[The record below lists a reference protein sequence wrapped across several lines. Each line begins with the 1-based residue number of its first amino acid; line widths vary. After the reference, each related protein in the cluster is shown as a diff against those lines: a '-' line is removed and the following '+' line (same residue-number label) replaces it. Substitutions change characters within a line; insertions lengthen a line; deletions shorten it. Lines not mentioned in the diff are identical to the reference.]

1 MAGEARVSFIAN
13 KMIVS
18 WRSFALSVLLCIV
31 VGLSSLAEPLD
42 MIVDL
47 AVGRMGS
54 RPVTGEIVMV
64 GLDDRTLGS
73 VPGGR
78 FSRAD
83 HARVI
88 QAINKAGAR
97 RLVVD
102 FYYQEQQ
109 RDRDTPRL
117 TSAIR
122 GMDDRIILAV
132 STKSVPGTDKVLSI
146 FPDPEV
152 AGPRAQLASI
162 AWDYEFWQVWNVPLM
177 FEADGRLLPSISAAL
192 ANKRAS
198 KPTEFRLDFSYDL
211 STITEYSALDVM
223 TGKVGAKELAGKDV
237 IFGATASTL
246 PDQHYLPGHN
256 LVPGAYIHLIAAE
269 TLKRGNPVNIHW
281 LPAVLVAL
289 AAMMAALL
297 TPLERWFGRIALGT
311 SLVLVAGKVLLTGAL
326 VTSSIGAGLCLIA
339 AVSANVSRKRRRFSA
354 QRENPVSGL
363 PNFEALRSQAPFG
376 SATVV
381 AAKLVNFEDLAAFL
395 PGEGSQQLV
404 DQVAR
409 RLALACHG
417 TRLHHDLDGS
427 FAWLVP
433 YYQHSQIEGHLAG
446 LAALFNAPLTI
457 GELRIDVA
465 IAFGVNDEFEGS
477 NAQRLA
483 AALVAAEKSIRT
495 RALWTKYTPR
505 QKEDAGWQL
514 SFHSQLEDALAGGDI
529 WVAFQPQYEIA
540 TRRLVGVEAL
550 ARWTHPT
557 RGPIPPDEFIVQAE
571 KSQDIYRLTLFVMD
585 QAIRSAAH
593 LRARGLPANMSVNLS
608 ATLLDHSDLV
618 GTIRVMLT
626 AHHLPPE
633 TLTIEIT
640 ETAQI
645 ENSRQARQTLAQ
657 LRRTGI
663 RLSIDDYGTG
673 QSNLEYLTEIEADE
687 IKIDKRFVMTMRDS
701 QRNFEVVK
709 STIDLAHRLGAVAV
723 AEGIEDA
730 PTMALLEQLGCD
742 VGQGYH
748 LGKPQLFSELANNLL
763 ASPHSRT
770 A

>member
-1 MAGEARVSFIAN
+1 MPIPVKSLI
-13 KMIVS
+13 IS
-18 WRSFALSVLLCIV
+18 WRTLGLSLLLAIV
-31 VGLSSLAEPLD
+31 VGVSSIGEPID
-42 MIVDL
+42 RIYDA
-47 AVGRMGS
+47 AVGRVAY
-54 RPVTGEIVMV
+54 RPVSGDIVVV
-64 GLDDRTLGS
+64 GVDDRAVARS
-73 VPGGR
+73 PDGR

-83 HARVI
+83 AAALIDAVNRAAPRRLFVDFDYQHREGDRGIELVA
-88 QAINKAGAR
+88 AAAR
-97 RLVVD
+97 R
-102 FYYQEQQ
+102 
-109 RDRDTPRL
+109 
-117 TSAIR
+117 
-122 GMDDRIILAV
+122 MDDRVVLAV
-132 STKSVPGTDKVLSI
+132 STRSAPGKDHLVTH
-146 FPDPEV
+146 FPDPIFGDK
-152 AGPRAQLASI
+152 ARLASI
-162 AWDYEFWQVWNVPLM
+162 AWEYEFWQVWRVPLM
-177 FEADGRLLPSISAAL
+177 YEAEGRLLPSFAAVLADKSADEPS
-192 ANKRAS
+192 N
-198 KPTEFRLDFSYDL
+198 FRIDLTYDPR
-211 STITEYSALDVM
+211 TIREYSVVDVLE
-223 TGKVGAKELAGKDV
+223 GKVGARELAGKDV
-237 IFGATASTL
+237 IFGPTASAL
-246 PDQHYLPGHN
+246 DDRHYLPGHD
-256 LVPGAYIHLIAAE
+256 LIPGAYIHLIAGE
-269 TLKRGNPVNIHW
+269 TLRRGNPVDLGWI
-281 LPAVLVAL
+281 PGLVAAVIATL
-289 AAMMAALL
+289 IGLSVNGGRSFRIVALM
-297 TPLERWFGRIALGT
+297 TAI
-311 SLVLVAGKVLLTGAL
+311 SLLVAKFFLMTIL
-326 VTSSIGAGLCLIA
+326 VTTSIGTGLIFLATIG
-339 AVSANVSRKRRRFSA
+339 ANVSRTSRRRSA

-363 PNFEALRSQAPFG
+363 PNFEALRSLPPFG
-376 SATVV
+376 SATII
-381 AAKLVNFEDLAAFL
+381 AAKVVNFEDLAAFI
-395 PGEGSQQLV
+395 PGDGIGRLV
-404 DQVAR
+404 EQVTR
-409 RLALACHG
+409 RLQLASQG
-417 TRLHHDLDGS
+417 TTLHHDLDGT

-433 YYQHSQIEGHLAG
+433 YYQHSQIEGQLAG

-457 GELRIDVA
+457 GDLRVDVA

-483 AALVAAEKSIRT
+483 AALVAAERAIRT

-505 QKEDAGWQL
+505 QKDDAGWQL
-514 SFHSQLEDALAGGDI
+514 SFHSQLEDALTGGDI
-529 WVAFQPQYEIA
+529 WVAFQPQFEIA
-540 TRRLVGVEAL
+540 SGQLVGVEAL

-585 QAIRSAAH
+585 QAIRSAAQ
-593 LRARGLPANMSVNLS
+593 LRERGVHINMSVNLS

-701 QRNFEVVK
+701 QRNREVVK

-730 PTMALLEQLGCD
+730 ETMALLGSLGCD

-748 LGKPQLFSELANNLL
+748 LGKPQLFSELVATLST
-763 ASPHSRT
+763 SPHSRT

>member
-1 MAGEARVSFIAN
+1 MLKLGQ

-18 WRSFALSVLLCIV
+18 WRALVLSLLLSLVVGVSGIGDVPDRLIAMATSRVAYRDVSGDIV
-31 VGLSSLAEPLD
+31 V
-42 MIVDL
+42 
-47 AVGRMGS
+47 VG
-54 RPVTGEIVMV
+54 I
-64 GLDDRTLGS
+64 DDRTLAESRGGEFTRHDHARLIRAIDRAAPRRLFIDFDYERPDNYGGMESVSAAVRNMGDRVVLAVPTRS
-73 VPGGR
+73 VPG
-78 FSRAD
+78 SD
-83 HARVI
+83 
-88 QAINKAGAR
+88 Q
-97 RLVVD
+97 LV
-102 FYYQEQQ
+102 
-109 RDRDTPRL
+109 T
-117 TSAIR
+117 
-122 GMDDRIILAV
+122 
-132 STKSVPGTDKVLSI
+132 I
-146 FPDPEV
+146 FPDPSF
-152 AGPRAQLASI
+152 GNRAKHASI
-162 AWDYEFWQVWNVPLM
+162 AWENQFWQVWDVPLM
-177 FEADGRLLPSISAAL
+177 YLAEGKLLPSFSAVL
-192 ANKRAS
+192 ANKSGRAPS
-198 KPTEFRLDFSYDL
+198 QFRIDFSYRTA
-211 STITEYSALDVM
+211 SIQQYSAIDVID
-223 TGKVGAKELAGKDV
+223 GKVGARELAGKDV
-237 IFGATASTL
+237 IFAPTASRHA
-246 PDQHYLPGHN
+246 DRHYLPGHDK
-256 LVPGAYIHLIAAE
+256 VPGAYVHLIAAE
-269 TLKRGNPVNIHW
+269 TLRRGDPVNLGWLPPLGLALLLTLPMLLRRGNRWFSVFG
-281 LPAVLVAL
+281 LAVATVLIVSQQLLATQLVTVSTGTGLFFLVAI
-289 AAMMAALL
+289 
-297 TPLERWFGRIALGT
+297 G
-311 SLVLVAGKVLLTGAL
+311 SNVARA
-326 VTSSIGAGLCLIA
+326 
-339 AVSANVSRKRRRFSA
+339 RRRDSA

-363 PNFEALRSQAPFG
+363 PNFEALRSQPPFG
-376 SATVV
+376 SMTVI
-381 AAKLVNFEDLAAFL
+381 AAKVVNFDDLAAFI
-395 PGEGSQQLV
+395 PGDGIGKLV
-404 DQVAR
+404 EQVTR
-409 RLALACHG
+409 RLQLASQG
-417 TRLHHDLDGS
+417 TTLHHDLDGT

-433 YYQHSQIEGHLAG
+433 YYQHSQIEGQLAG

-457 GELRIDVA
+457 GELRVDVA

-483 AALVAAEKSIRT
+483 AALVAAERAIRT

-505 QKEDAGWQL
+505 QKDDAGWQL
-514 SFHSQLEDALAGGDI
+514 SFHSQLEDALTGGDI

-540 TRRLVGVEAL
+540 SRKLVGVEAL

-585 QAIRSAAH
+585 QAIRSAAQLH
-593 LRARGLPANMSVNLS
+593 ERGLRINMSVNLS

-633 TLTIEIT
+633 ILTIEIT

-701 QRNFEVVK
+701 RRNLEVVK

-730 PTMALLEQLGCD
+730 ETMALLGQLGCD

-748 LGKPQLFSELANNLL
+748 LGKPQLFSELAATL
-763 ASPHSRT
+763 AAPPQNRT

>member
-1 MAGEARVSFIAN
+1 
-13 KMIVS
+13 MIIS
-18 WRSFALSVLLCIV
+18 WRSFALSLLLGIAAA
-31 VGLSSLAEPLD
+31 LSYAAEP
-42 MIVDL
+42 VDRIIES
-47 AVGRMGS
+47 AVGWAAW
-54 RPVTGEIVMV
+54 RPVSGEIVMV
-64 GLDDRTLGS
+64 GLDERTLGS
-73 VPGGR
+73 VPEGR
-78 FSRAD
+78 FTRAD

-88 QAINKAGAR
+88 NAINKAGAR
-97 RLVVD
+97 RLMVD
-102 FYYQEQQ
+102 FYYQRQEGNEG
-109 RDRDTPRL
+109 TPQL
-117 TSAIR
+117 ASAVHN
-122 GMDDRIILAV
+122 MDDRIILAV
-132 STKSVPGTDKVLSI
+132 STKSVPGTDRLLSI
-146 FPDPEV
+146 FPDPKIS
-152 AGPRAQLASI
+152 GSKAQLASI
-162 AWDYEFWQVWNVPLM
+162 AWQYQIWQVWNVPLM
-177 FEADGRLLPSISAAL
+177 FEANGRLLPSVAAVL
-192 ANKRAS
+192 ANKRSDRAS
-198 KPTEFRLDFSYDL
+198 DFRLDLTYDL
-211 STITEYSALDVM
+211 STITEYSALDLLD
-223 TGKVGAKELAGKDV
+223 GKVGAKELAGKDV

-246 PDQHYLPGHN
+246 PDQHYLPGHD
-256 LVPGAYIHLIAAE
+256 LVPGAFIHLIGAE
-269 TLKRGNPVNIHW
+269 ALKRGDPVNIGW
-281 LPAVLVAL
+281 MPAMLIAA
-289 AAMMAALL
+289 AAMLIALL
-297 TPLERWFGRIALGT
+297 TPLQERFTWIALGT
-311 SLVLVAGKVLLTGAL
+311 AGVLVAGKVVLIGSLM
-326 VTSSIGAGLCLIA
+326 TSSVGAALFFVA

-363 PNFEALRSQAPFG
+363 PNFEALRGQAPFG

-409 RLALACHG
+409 RLTLACHG
-417 TRLHHDLDGS
+417 TQLHHDLDGS

-593 LRARGLPANMSVNLS
+593 LRGRGLPVNMSVNLS

>member
-1 MAGEARVSFIAN
+1 MPLVDNR
-13 KMIVS
+13 MIIS
-18 WRSFALSVLLCIV
+18 WRALGLSLLLSIA
-31 VGLSSLAEPLD
+31 VGLSGIGIP
-42 MIVDL
+42 VDRIL
-47 AVGRMGS
+47 GAAAANVAS
-54 RPVTGEIVMV
+54 RPVSGDIVV
-64 GLDDRTLGS
+64 VALDDRTLAASMNGS
-73 VPGGR
+73 
-78 FSRAD
+78 FSMTQYARA
-83 HARVI
+83 I
-88 QAINKAGAR
+88 EAIDKAGAKR
-97 RLVVD
+97 VFVD
-102 FYYQEQQ
+102 FYF
-109 RDRDTPRL
+109 DRRENDKDFARFTA
-117 TSAIR
+117 AIR
-122 GMDDRIILAV
+122 QMGDRAVLAV
-132 STKSVPGTDKVLSI
+132 ATKPVSGTSRNRSI
-146 FPDPEV
+146 FPSPAFGPE
-152 AGPRAQLASI
+152 AKRASI
-162 AWDYEFWQVWNVPLM
+162 AWDNEFWQVWHLPTAYV
-177 FEADGRLLPSISAAL
+177 ADGQLLPSFASLL
-192 ANKRAS
+192 ANKPGDRAGL
-198 KPTEFRLDFSYDL
+198 FRIDFSYDTA
-211 STITEYSALDVM
+211 SIREYSAIDLLS
-223 TGKVGAKELAGKDV
+223 GLVGTEQLAGKDV
-237 IFGATASTL
+237 IFAPTASTFQ
-246 PDQHYLPGHN
+246 DAYYLPGHN
-256 LVPGAYIHLIAAE
+256 QVPGAYIHLIGGE
-269 TLKRGNPVNIHW
+269 TLKSGNPVDVGW
-281 LPAVLVAL
+281 WPALLLVVSGLGAVLLSSFQRWFGPVAL
-289 AAMMAALL
+289 AAVA
-297 TPLERWFGRIALGT
+297 
-311 SLVLVAGKVLLTGAL
+311 VLVIGQAFLATML
-326 VTSSIGAGLCLIA
+326 VTTSIGAALFFIA
-339 AVSANVSRKRRRFSA
+339 TVSTNVSRNRRRRSA

-363 PNFEALRSQAPFG
+363 PNFEALRSQPSFG
-376 SATVV
+376 SATIV
-381 AAKLVNFEDLAAFL
+381 AAKVVNFEDLAAFI
-395 PGEGSQQLV
+395 PGDGIGKLV
-404 DQVAR
+404 EQVTR
-409 RLALACHG
+409 RLQLAAQG
-417 TRLHHDLDGS
+417 TTLHHDLDGT

-433 YYQHSQIEGHLAG
+433 YYQHSQIEGQLAG

-457 GELRIDVA
+457 GELRVDVA

-483 AALVAAEKSIRT
+483 AALVAAERAIRT

-505 QKEDAGWQL
+505 QKDDAGWQL
-514 SFHSQLEDALAGGDI
+514 SFHSQLEDALTGGDI

-585 QAIRSAAH
+585 QAIRSAAQLH
-593 LRARGLPANMSVNLS
+593 ERGFHINMSVNLS

-633 TLTIEIT
+633 ILTIEIT

-701 QRNFEVVK
+701 QRNLEVVK

-730 PTMALLEQLGCD
+730 ETMTLLGQLGCD

-748 LGKPQLFSELANNLL
+748 LGKPQLFSELAATLSAPPQN
-763 ASPHSRT
+763 RT

>member
-1 MAGEARVSFIAN
+1 MPILNNR
-13 KMIVS
+13 MIIS

-31 VGLSSLAEPLD
+31 VGVSSLAEPLD
-42 MIVDL
+42 MMVESVI
-47 AVGRMGS
+47 GRFGS

-83 HARVI
+83 HAKVI
-88 QAINKAGAR
+88 EAVNRAGAR

-102 FYYQEQQ
+102 FYYQKQE
-109 RDRDTPRL
+109 RDQETPRL
-117 TSAIR
+117 AAAIR
-122 GMDDRIILAV
+122 DMGNRIILAV
-132 STKSVPGTDKVLSI
+132 STKTVPGTNRLLSI
-146 FPDPEV
+146 FPDPDV
-152 AGPRAQLASI
+152 VGRQTRLASI
-162 AWDYEFWQVWNVPLM
+162 AWGYEFWQVWNVPLM
-177 FEADGRLLPSISAAL
+177 FEADGRLLHSVSATL
-192 ANKRAS
+192 ANKGDSKAS
-198 KPTEFRLDFSYDL
+198 TFRLDFSYDL

-223 TGKVGAKELAGKDV
+223 TGKVGAKELAGKDI
-237 IFGATASTL
+237 IFGGTASTL
-246 PDQHYLPGHN
+246 SDQHYLPGHD
-256 LVPGAYIHLIAAE
+256 LVPGAFIHLVAAE
-269 TLKRGNPVNIHW
+269 TLKRGDPMDVHW

-297 TPLERWFGRIALGT
+297 TPLQRWFGWIALGT
-311 SLVLVAGKVLLTGAL
+311 TTTLVIAKVLFAGML

-363 PNFEALRSQAPFG
+363 PNFEALRTQQPFG
-376 SATVV
+376 SATVI

-404 DQVAR
+404 DQIAR

-417 TRLHHDLDGS
+417 TQLHHDLDGS

-433 YYQHSQIEGHLAG
+433 YYQHSQIEGQLAG

-457 GELRIDVA
+457 GEQRIDVA

-483 AALVAAEKSIRT
+483 AALVAAEKSIRS
-495 RALWTKYTPR
+495 RALWTKYAPR
-505 QKEDAGWQL
+505 QKDDAGWQL

-540 TRRLVGVEAL
+540 GGKLVGVEAL

-585 QAIRSAAH
+585 QAIRSAAQLH
-593 LRARGLPANMSVNLS
+593 ERGLSINMSVNLS
-608 ATLLDHSDLV
+608 ATLLDHVDLV

-626 AHHLPPE
+626 AYHLPPE
-633 TLTIEIT
+633 RLTIEVT

-645 ENSRQARQTLAQ
+645 ENSFQARQTLAQ
-657 LRRTGI
+657 LRRAGL

-709 STIDLAHRLGAVAV
+709 STIDLAHRLNAIAV
-723 AEGIEDA
+723 AEGIEDHA
-730 PTMALLEQLGCD
+730 TMTLLDQLGCD

-748 LGKPQLFSELANNLL
+748 LGKPQLFSDLITSLTD
-763 ASPHSRT
+763 SSQSRT

>member
-1 MAGEARVSFIAN
+1 MPIQVKSLI
-13 KMIVS
+13 IS
-18 WRSFALSVLLCIV
+18 WRSIGLSLLLSVV
-31 VGLSSLAEPLD
+31 VGLTAVSEPID
-42 MIVDL
+42 RVIE
-47 AVGRMGS
+47 AAIGRVAW
-54 RPVTGEIVMV
+54 RPVPDDIVV
-64 GLDDRTLGS
+64 VALDDRTL
-73 VPGGR
+73 
-78 FSRAD
+78 A
-83 HARVI
+83 
-88 QAINKAGAR
+88 
-97 RLVVD
+97 
-102 FYYQEQQ
+102 
-109 RDRDTPRL
+109 
-117 TSAIR
+117 
-122 GMDDRIILAV
+122 
-132 STKSVPGTDKVLSI
+132 
-146 FPDPEV
+146 EV
-152 AGPRAQLASI
+152 AGRDFSMTRHAQLVDAIDRAGAKRLFIDFTYDRREKDADFPFLTKAVQRMGNRAVLAVAAKSARSGNSELARFPSPSFGTAAQI
-162 AWDYEFWQVWNVPLM
+162 ACIGWEYELWQVWRIPITLDVN
-177 FEADGRLLPSISAAL
+177 GRAISSFSSLL
-192 ANKRAS
+192 ANRRSAEAS
-198 KPTEFRLDFSYDL
+198 VYALDYSYKTN
-211 STITEYSALDVM
+211 SITEYSASDVLS
-223 TGKVGAKELAGKDV
+223 GKVSRELAGRDV
-237 IFGATASTL
+237 IFAPTAAEFQDS
-246 PDQHYLPGHN
+246 HYLPGHDR
-256 LVPGAYIHLIAAE
+256 VPGAYVHVIGAE
-269 TLKRGNPVNIHW
+269 TLKRGMPTDIGW
-281 LPAVLVAL
+281 LPQLIVAAVILIGATGFRRARRFNLVAAALVVAVIVSKIYLTTILVSSSVGAALFL
-289 AAMMAALL
+289 AAA
-297 TPLERWFGRIALGT
+297 I
-311 SLVLVAGKVLLTGAL
+311 
-326 VTSSIGAGLCLIA
+326 
-339 AVSANVSRKRRRFSA
+339 SANVSRTSRRRSA

-363 PNFEALRSQAPFG
+363 PNFEALRSQSAFG

-381 AAKLVNFEDLAAFL
+381 AAKVVNFEDLAAFI
-395 PGEGSQQLV
+395 PGDGIGKLV
-404 DQVAR
+404 EQVTR
-409 RLALACHG
+409 RLQLASQG
-417 TRLHHDLDGS
+417 TTLHHDLDGT

-433 YYQHSQIEGHLAG
+433 YYQHSQIEGQLAG

-457 GELRIDVA
+457 GELRVDVA

-483 AALVAAEKSIRT
+483 AALVAAERAIRT
-495 RALWTKYTPR
+495 RSLWTKYTSR

-514 SFHSQLEDALAGGDI
+514 SFHSQLEDALTGGDI

-540 TRRLVGVEAL
+540 TNKLVGVEAL

-585 QAIRSAAH
+585 QAIRSAAQ
-593 LRARGLPANMSVNLS
+593 LRERGIHINMSVNLS
-608 ATLLDHSDLV
+608 ASLLDHNDLV

-701 QRNFEVVK
+701 QRNLEVVK

-730 PTMALLEQLGCD
+730 ETMALLASLGCD

-748 LGKPQLFSELANNLL
+748 LGKPQLFSELTAAL
-763 ASPHSRT
+763 AATPQHRS

>member
-1 MAGEARVSFIAN
+1 MPLVINR
-13 KMIVS
+13 MIVS
-18 WRSFALSVLLCIV
+18 WRSFALSVLLCLA
-31 VGLSSLAEPLD
+31 VGLSGISEPVD
-42 MIVDL
+42 MLIES
-47 AVGRMGS
+47 ATGRFAS
-54 RPVTGEIVMV
+54 RPVSNDIVV
-64 GLDDRTLGS
+64 VALNDRTLVMAANS
-73 VPGGR
+73 E
-78 FSRAD
+78 FTMTQ
-83 HARVI
+83 HAQLVD
-88 QAINKAGAR
+88 AVDKAGAKRLFLDFDYHR
-97 RLVVD
+97 R
-102 FYYQEQQ
+102 EA
-109 RDRDTPRL
+109 DRDFPKL
-117 TSAIR
+117 TAAVQR
-122 GMDDRIILAV
+122 MKDRAILAV
-132 STKSVPGTDKVLSI
+132 ATRSDPGTGGDVTY
-146 FPDPEV
+146 FPSAKFGPE
-152 AGPRAQLASI
+152 AQRASI
-162 AWDYEFWQVWNVPLM
+162 AWSYEFWQVWNVPIAYD
-177 FEADGRLLPSISAAL
+177 ADGKLLPSFAAIM
-192 ANKRAS
+192 AGKHSDVPA
-198 KPTEFRLDFSYDL
+198 TVRLDFSYDTK
-211 STITEYSALDVM
+211 SIIQYSGDDVI
-223 TGKVGAKELAGKDV
+223 TGKVGAAELAGKDV
-237 IFGATASTL
+237 IFAPTASL
-246 PDQHYLPGHN
+246 FQDAHYLPGHD
-256 LVPGAYIHLIAAE
+256 LVPGAYIHVIAGE
-269 TLKRGNPVNIHW
+269 TLKRGNPVDTGWI
-281 LPAVLVAL
+281 PAALIAL
-289 AAMMAALL
+289 AVMVGALL
-297 TPLERWFGRIALGT
+297 TPLQRWFAWIALAT
-311 SLVLVAGKVLLTGAL
+311 AILLIASKVLLSSAL
-326 VTSSIGAGLCLIA
+326 VTVSIGAGLSLIA
-339 AVSANVSRKRRRFSA
+339 LISANVSRKRRRFSA

-363 PNFEALRSQAPFG
+363 PNFEALRAQPAFG
-376 SATVV
+376 SATVI

-409 RLALACHG
+409 RLTLACHG
-417 TRLHHDLDGS
+417 TQLHHDLDGT

-457 GELRIDVA
+457 GELRVDVA

-483 AALVAAEKSIRT
+483 AALVAAERAIRT
-495 RALWTKYTPR
+495 RALWTKYAPR

-514 SFHSQLEDALAGGDI
+514 SFHSQLEDALTGGDI
-529 WVAFQPQYEIA
+529 WVAFQPQYDIA
-540 TRRLVGVEAL
+540 SRTLVGVEAL

-585 QAIRSAAH
+585 HAIRSAAQ
-593 LRARGLPANMSVNLS
+593 LQDRGLKINMSVNLS
-608 ATLLDHSDLV
+608 ATLLDHADLV

-633 TLTIEIT
+633 LLTIEIT

-657 LRRTGI
+657 LRRSGI

-730 PTMALLEQLGCD
+730 PTMALLKELGCD

-748 LGKPQLFSELANNLL
+748 LGKPQIFSELAAGLS
-763 ASPHSRT
+763 ATPHSR
-770 A
+770 AG